1 MLSLGVIN
9 KERNHVLTFL
19 ATLSLTQLILIW
31 WPSLFLVH
39 VLWNRSRMIKC
50 GKSCKEKGHERCE
63 VFNNKDRFQNRNED
77 WPKFTKQNQV

>member
-1 MLSLGVIN
+1 
-9 KERNHVLTFL
+9 
-19 ATLSLTQLILIW
+19 
-31 WPSLFLVH
+31 
-39 VLWNRSRMIKC
+39 MIKC